1 MLNAKMD
8 HLCGLQPDIF
18 AVLVE
23 ALEKKHEIR
32 VGAEQLVESDD
43 WKFFS
48 KLPQHHH
55 GCILPH
61 ICVVWLLVHL
71 QPIDRLLQ
79 RLFNVLGC
87 YVAPALGQIAKADRT
102 LIDELDCVVV

>member
-23 ALEKKHEIR
+23 ALEKEHEIR
-32 VGAEQLVESDD
+32 VGAEQLVESDN

-48 KLPQHHH
+48 KLP
-55 GCILPH
+55 
-61 ICVVWLLVHL
+61 
-71 QPIDRLLQ
+71 
-79 RLFNVLGC
+79 
-87 YVAPALGQIAKADRT
+87 
-102 LIDELDCVVV
+102 